1 MAQEFK
7 TSLNWALHIHQP
19 GGQREKTVVLN
30 KDGERFKTEQT
41 VKGHSGEVSFTQLL
55 KKKLVEKF
63 HLLKSYRNA
72 NQNYNAVPLHTHIGQ
87 NNQH

>member
-19 GGQREKTVVLN
+19 GGQRENTVVLK
-30 KDGERFKTEQT
+30 KDGERFKTGQM

-55 KKKLVEKF
+55 KKKISGKISPPE
-63 HLLKSYRNA
+63 
-72 NQNYNAVPLHTHIGQ
+72 II
-87 NNQH
+87 